1 MTFQYYNTEAETPT
15 SQSIELIRQY
25 NVLLNT
31 FLKFDPDHKVEHLKR
46 LDRIL
51 GFKAISQDAPSPN
64 SDRKADLLAVAN
76 AAGLDLN
83 PKLVEVINA
92 AEHSDVLFAIEAL
105 TRKAAQEFVNN
116 PNGYFITV
124 LKDRQSK
131 TKNY

>member
-1 MTFQYYNTEAETPT
+1 MTFQYYNTEAETVT
-15 SQSIELIRQY
+15 SQSIELIRQC

-31 FLKFDPDHKVEHLKR
+31 LLKLDPDHKLEHLAR
-46 LDRIL
+46 LDRMMGL
-51 GFKAISQDAPSPN
+51 KAISPDAPSPN
-64 SDRKADLLAVAN
+64 LDHKADLLAVAN

-83 PKLVEVINA
+83 DKLVEVINA
-92 AEHSDVLFAIEAL
+92 AEQSEVFSAIEAL
-105 TRKAAQEFVNN
+105 KKKAAQEFVNN